1 MVITNDTDLPTEE
14 ELTVQEI
21 NLSGPVLKAASFHV
35 GRVCLHE
42 NNEFMLCRNE
52 LKDPRACL
60 AEGRAVT
67 SCALNFFRQVKN
79 TCAGEF
85 TQYMNC
91 LDKSS
96 PNQQYAPCRKTQA
109 VFDKCAKDDMGI
121 ERLPFDHYSRVQVHH
136 TGRPKPEAEGP
147 AVYPDAT
154 PYLPE
159 GTEKPPAKYGSRYLF
174 MW

>member
-1 MVITNDTDLPTEE
+1 VLPN
-14 ELTVQEI
+14 QSQK
-21 NLSGPVLKAASFHV
+21 NRKFQ
-35 GRVCLHE
+35 
-42 NNEFMLCRNE
+42 EFMLCRNE

-136 TGRPKPEAEGP
+136 TERPKPEAEGP